1 MYVNLRFMLIPTTKN
16 VKTVT
21 DMREDA
27 IGLLD
32 MVNREG
38 LAYIFHHSKPRAV
51 VLSLDDFVS
60 MQEMLEDYID
70 YKDTLKLKIEN
81 RGEGVPLKR
90 VLAKHV

>member
-1 MYVNLRFMLIPTTKN
+1 MLIPTTKN
-16 VKTVT
+16 VRTVT

-27 IGLLD
+27 VGLLD

-38 LAYIFHHSKPRAV
+38 LAYIFHRSKPKAV

-60 MQEMLEDYID
+60 IQEMLEDYID
-70 YKDTLKLKIEN
+70 YKDALKLKTED
-81 RGEGVPLKR
+81 RGESISLEK